1 MELRELRDFAKRM
14 GGGTAVTVE
23 LGDERIEVE
32 GLRAERTQDGETL
45 VLVTGEEGGRR
56 A

>member
-1 MELRELRDFAKRM
+1 MELRELRDFGKRM
-14 GGGTAVTVE
+14 GGGTAVEVE
-23 LGDERIEVE
+23 LGAERVQIV

-45 VLVTGEEGGRR
+45 VLMTGGKEAGR